1 MPVLAR
7 GAIRAVMIAV
17 SVALLGSALLVTPTA
32 AAGSV
37 RFSTVLSGYSRPV
50 LVTAPRDGSDRIF
63 IVEQT
68 GRIRVAT
75 KDGSSWR
82 KLGTFLDIR
91 DRVKYNGS
99 EQGLLGLAFDPDY
112 ARNGRFYVNYTRKPD
127 GDTVVA
133 EFRRSSATR
142 ANRSSRRQVLR
153 INQPYSNH
161 NGGMLA
167 FGPRDGYLYIST
179 GDGGSAGDPGNRAQD
194 KGSRLGKIL
203 RIRPYKSGSRRYTV
217 PRSNPF
223 VDRSGSDLVW
233 SYGLR
238 NPWRFSFDRSTGDL
252 WIGDVGQSRREE
264 IDLATRSSGGGKGVN
279 FGWKRCEGN
288 LTYRDGSSCSFGR
301 KPLRTYAHSGHCSV
315 TGGYAYRGPG
325 YSAWQGRYIYGDYC
339 SGHVW
344 VIDTSGSVRVSRDT
358 KYNISGF
365 GEDGAGRLFMTD
377 LGGRILLVR
386 FSGTP

>member
-1 MPVLAR
+1 M
-7 GAIRAVMIAV
+7 RALMTAV
-17 SVALLGSALLVTPTA
+17 SVALLGSALVVSPAA

-37 RFSTVLSGYSRPV
+37 GFSTVLTGYSRPV
-50 LVTAPRDGSDRIF
+50 LVTAPRGSSRRIF

-75 KDGSSWR
+75 YSNGSWR

-91 DRVKYNGS
+91 DRVKSTFG

-112 ARNGRFYVNYTRKPD
+112 ASNRRFYVNYTRKPD

-133 EFRRSSATR
+133 EFRRSTSS
-142 ANRSSRRQVLR
+142 ANRATKGTARQVIR

-167 FGPRDGYLYIST
+167 FGPDENLYIST
-179 GDGGSAGDPGNRAQD
+179 GDGGSGGDPGNRAQS
-194 KGSRLGKIL
+194 KSSLLGKIL
-203 RIRPYKSGSRRYTV
+203 RIDPHKSGSRAYTI
-217 PRSNPF
+217 PSSNPF
-223 VDRSGSDLVW
+223 VGRTGSDAIW
-233 SYGLR
+233 AFGLR
-238 NPWRFSFDRSTGDL
+238 NPWRFSFDRSNGDL
-252 WIGDVGQSRREE
+252 WIGDVGQENREE
-264 IDLATRSSGGGKGVN
+264 IDLATNSSGRGKGVN
-279 FGWKRCEGN
+279 YGWRRCEGN
-288 LTYRDGSSCSFGR
+288 IRYPGGGSCNFGKSPLKTYRTSDTPCG
-301 KPLRTYAHSGHCSV
+301 AV
-315 TGGYAYRGPG
+315 TGGYAYRGPN

-339 SGHVW
+339 TGHVW
-344 VIDTSGSVRVSRDT
+344 VINKSGSVRVSRDT
-358 KYNISGF
+358 SYQISSF